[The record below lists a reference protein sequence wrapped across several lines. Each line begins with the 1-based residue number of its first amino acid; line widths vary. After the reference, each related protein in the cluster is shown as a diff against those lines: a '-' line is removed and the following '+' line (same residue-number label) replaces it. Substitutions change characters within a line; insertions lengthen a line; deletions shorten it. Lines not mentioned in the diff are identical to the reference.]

1 MNLFDSLV
9 EEALKNQPDLSPL
22 RVAVE
27 KELLHHDILRILRQS
42 NLLTELT
49 FSGGT
54 CLRICYGGIRLSEDL
69 DFTGGANFS
78 RKTLSTLGKAVIQG
92 LQEKYGFPVTVS
104 EPLKDIHDVDTWK
117 IKIVTRG
124 ETKHLPVQK
133 INIDICSVKS
143 YEIRPMF
150 LQNNYGIDM
159 GTDGLVIQAQSR
171 EEIYADK
178 LIAFALRPNRLKYR
192 DLWDVV
198 WLHQRGIKPRLSLI
212 PLKLQDRNISL
223 EHFRALFDERLKKL
237 NEEKKL
243 AAEFKNEMDR
253 FLPQKQVI
261 EQNQFWSSIII
272 LINELQKTMHTQFG
286 SQGY

>member
-49 FSGGT
+49 FIGGT

-253 FLPQKQVI
+253 FLPQTQVI

>member
-49 FSGGT
+49 FIGGT